1 MTIDAN
7 NETND
12 TKDTNN
18 KVNSTNPNTKL
29 NKTLDP
35 EKGNKKSPLKKL
47 LSIVKTVLLYG
58 LVFVVVYTAI
68 NWWRQP
74 IMPANPQLQ
83 LTDYQGQSID
93 LAAMSAEKPTLVY
106 FWGTWCPIC
115 RTTSPSVN
123 TLAAQGNYPVVTIA
137 IKSGTDQE
145 LQSYLNE
152 HNYSFPTVNDQEGDI
167 FADWQG
173 QVTPSYVILKDGEMT
188 QGLTGIQPLWSL
200 KLRLWFSSIG

>member
-7 NETND
+7 ND
-12 TKDTNN
+12 TK
-18 KVNSTNPNTKL
+18 VNASNVSAKL
-29 NKTLDP
+29 KKP
-35 EKGNKKSPLKKL
+35 PSPQKGKKKSPIQKL
-47 LSIVKTVLLYG
+47 LSIIKTVLLYG
-58 LVFVVVYTAI
+58 LVFVVVYTVI

-74 IMPANPQLQ
+74 VMPANPQLQ
-83 LTDYQGQSID
+83 LTDYQGQAVD
-93 LAAMSAEKPTLVY
+93 LAELSADKPTLIY

-137 IKSGTDQE
+137 IKSGTNQE
-145 LQSYLNE
+145 LRSYLNE
-152 HNYSFPTVNDQEGDI
+152 HNYNFTTVNDQEGDI

>member
-7 NETND
+7 NETHD
-12 TKDTNN
+12 TKDTEANTTN
-18 KVNSTNPNTKL
+18 ANSKL
-29 NKTLDP
+29 NKTPSP
-35 EKGNKKSPLKKL
+35 EKGNKRSPIKKL
-47 LSIVKTVLLYG
+47 LSLVKTVLLYG

-74 IMPANPQLQ
+74 VMPANPQLQ

-93 LAAMSAEKPTLVY
+93 LAAMSSKKPTLVY

-115 RTTSPSVN
+115 RTTSPSIN

-137 IKSGTDQE
+137 VKSGTNQE

-152 HNYSFPTVNDQEGDI
+152 HNYNFTTINDQEGNI

-200 KLRLWFSSIG
+200 KLRLWFSSLG